1 MATRIPREVFST
13 NYRTRTLISSRC
25 RHNSLMMISMLKT
38 SLTEYSQAS
47 ADKKSQREIAD
58 VAGVADVTI
67 RQTFLFSPSSFVALK
82 RRKEGLKPPNHRQSY
97 KLLLPRASELFPED
111 FNFTTPVAH
120 LPQNW
125 SSHVWSLPEISLKSN
140 ILQLTDLKCVP
151 FFYFLN
157 IFLQMHGKW

>member
-1 MATRIPREVFST
+1 
-13 NYRTRTLISSRC
+13 
-25 RHNSLMMISMLKT
+25 MLKT

-82 RRKEGLKPPNHRQSY
+82 RRKEGLNPPNHRQSY

-111 FNFTTPVAH
+111 FNFATPVAH
-120 LPQNW
+120 LPQN
-125 SSHVWSLPEISLKSN
+125 
-140 ILQLTDLKCVP
+140 
-151 FFYFLN
+151 
-157 IFLQMHGKW
+157 

>member
-1 MATRIPREVFST
+1 MAIIRPREVFSS

-67 RQTFLFSPSSFVALK
+67 RQTFLFSLVSFVTLK
-82 RRKEGLKPPNHRQSY
+82 RRKEGLKPSPTTGRATSCCFHEPVSFFRRISTSRLQS
-97 KLLLPRASELFPED
+97 L
-111 FNFTTPVAH
+111 
-120 LPQNW
+120 
-125 SSHVWSLPEISLKSN
+125 ISLRIDRLMFEVFLKSH
-140 ILQLTDLKCVP
+140 LK
-151 FFYFLN
+151 YFAIDCLKMCA
-157 IFLQMHGKW
+157 FLLFAKYISANAW

>member
-1 MATRIPREVFST
+1 
-13 NYRTRTLISSRC
+13 
-25 RHNSLMMISMLKT
+25 MMISMLKT

-82 RRKEGLKPPNHRQSY
+82 KTKRRIKTQLYDRQSY

-111 FNFTTPVAH
+111 FNFATPVAH
-120 LPQNW
+120 LPQN
-125 SSHVWSLPEISLKSN
+125 
-140 ILQLTDLKCVP
+140 
-151 FFYFLN
+151 
-157 IFLQMHGKW
+157 